1 MGGEGSSQKVS
12 GCLVSL
18 NGCANAAPLVLIL
31 IDLQQAWPDI
41 EGELLGLLDSTMIP
55 T

>member
-1 MGGEGSSQKVS
+1 MIEIFFNVLLQPVKTTKV
-12 GCLVSL
+12 
-18 NGCANAAPLVLIL
+18 L

-41 EGELLGLLDSTMIP
+41 EGELLGLLDSAIIP